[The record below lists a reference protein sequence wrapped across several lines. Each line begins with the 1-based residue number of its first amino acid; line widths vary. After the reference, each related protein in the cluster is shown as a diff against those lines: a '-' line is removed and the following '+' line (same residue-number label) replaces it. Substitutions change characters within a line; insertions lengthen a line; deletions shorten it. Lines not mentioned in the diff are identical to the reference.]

1 MSRALRTRT
10 DWEQEE
16 RERLAPWAV
25 RSADS
30 RGRIVPEPEHPYRTV
45 FQRDRDR
52 IVHARAF
59 RRLEY
64 KTQVFVHHEGDH
76 YRNRLT
82 HTLEGAQIARTIARA
97 LRLNEDLAEAVTL
110 AHDLGH
116 TPFGHA
122 GERVLD
128 ELLRGAG
135 GFDHNRQTLRVVDWL
150 EQRAPGVRGL
160 NLSFETREGI
170 LKHGCR
176 WEHPVPVPE
185 LGAQPSLEAQ
195 VADRSDEIAYV
206 NHDLDDGLRSGLLS
220 LAQLEEV
227 PLWREVHAEVRARLP
242 ATRRSASDHE
252 TPVLRRQTIVAL
264 INRLVTDLVESS
276 ARRLEAAALPDVG
289 ALRRHAPLDP
299 PGSERGERLFGY
311 ERALE
316 KALRELKDFL
326 GRNLYHHPH
335 VVATT
340 RAAEQVLAE
349 LWRAVRADPGKLP
362 ESVRARF
369 AEDGEERAIAD
380 YLAGMTDRFA
390 LAEHRR
396 LVEPDGP
403 VG

>member
-1 MSRALRTRT
+1 VTRALRTRN

-30 RGRIVPEPEHPYRTV
+30 RGRVFPEPEHPYRTV

-52 IVHARAF
+52 IVHSRAF

-97 LRLNEDLAEAVTL
+97 LRLNEDLAEAIAL

-122 GERVLD
+122 GERVLNQ
-128 ELLRGAG
+128 LLREAG
-135 GFDHNRQTLRVVDWL
+135 GFAHNRQTLRVVDWL
-150 EQRAPGVRGL
+150 EQRSPHYRGL
-160 NLSFETREGI
+160 NLSSETREGI

-176 WEHPVPVPE
+176 WEHPVPVPAH
-185 LGAQPSLEAQ
+185 GAQPSLEAQ
-195 VADRSDEIAYV
+195 LADRSDEIAYV
-206 NHDLDDGLRSGLLS
+206 NHDLDDGLRSGLITLVQ
-220 LAQLEEV
+220 LAEI
-227 PLWREVHAEVRARLP
+227 PLWREVREDVR
-242 ATRRSASDHE
+242 RRMPGAGE
-252 TPVLRRQTIVAL
+252 AVERTQTIVAL
-264 INRLVTDLVESS
+264 INRLVTDLVEST
-276 ARRLEAAALPDVG
+276 ARRLEAAAPADVD
-289 ALRRHAPLDP
+289 AVRRTP
-299 PGSERGERLFGY
+299 ERLLGY
-311 ERALE
+311 DLGTE

-326 GRNLYHHPH
+326 YRNLYHHPH

-340 RAAEQVLAE
+340 REAERMLGE
-349 LWRAVRADPGKLP
+349 LWRVVRSDPAKLP

-369 AEDGEERAIAD
+369 AEDGDERAVAD

-396 LVEPDGP
+396 LVDPDGP
-403 VG
+403 VA

>member
-1 MSRALRTRT
+1 MMPSGAPRMPRTALRLRT

-30 RGRIVPEPEHPYRTV
+30 HGRVVAEPEHPYRTV

-97 LRLNEDLAEAVTL
+97 LRLNEDLAEAIAL

-122 GERVLD
+122 GERVLN
-128 ELLRGAG
+128 ELMRESG

-150 EQRAPGVRGL
+150 EQRSPAFRGL
-160 NLSFETREGI
+160 NLSSETREGI
-170 LKHGCR
+170 LKHGCH
-176 WEHPVPVPE
+176 WEHPLPVPV
-185 LGAQPSLEAQ
+185 LRRQPSLEAQ

-206 NHDLDDGLRSGLLS
+206 NHDLDDGLRSDLLQLDA
-220 LAQLEEV
+220 LAEI
-227 PLWREVHAEVRARLP
+227 PLWREVHGDVRARLP
-242 ATRRSASDHE
+242 HVDEDMLRTR
-252 TPVLRRQTIVAL
+252 TIVAL
-264 INRLVTDLVESS
+264 INRLVTELVE
-276 ARRLEAAALPDVG
+276 ATADRVEGRGPADVEAVRDTP
-289 ALRRHAPLDP
+289 
-299 PGSERGERLFGY
+299 ERLLGY
-311 ERALE
+311 ERGLE

-326 GRNLYHHPH
+326 FQNLYHHPH

-340 RAAEQVLAE
+340 HEAERVLAE
-349 LWRAVRADPGKLP
+349 LWHSLREDPNKLP

-369 AEDGEERAIAD
+369 VEDGEERALAD

-396 LVEPDGP
+396 LVHPDGF
-403 VG
+403 

>member
-1 MSRALRTRT
+1 MSGALRTRL

-25 RSADS
+25 RSAES
-30 RGRIVPEPEHPYRTV
+30 RGRVVPEPEHPYRTV

-52 IVHARAF
+52 IVHSRAF

-64 KTQVFVHHEGDH
+64 KTQVFIHHEGDH

-82 HTLEGAQIARTIARA
+82 HTLEGAQIARTIARI
-97 LRLNEDLAEAVTL
+97 LRLNEDLAEAVAL

-128 ELLRGAG
+128 ELLRDAG
-135 GFDHNRQTLRVVDWL
+135 GFDHNRQTLRVVDLL
-150 EQRAPGVRGL
+150 EQRAPGFRGL
-160 NLSFETREGI
+160 NLSWETREGI

-206 NHDLDDGLRSGLLS
+206 NHDLDDGLRSRLLTLEQ
-220 LAQLEEV
+220 LADV
-227 PLWREVHAEVRARLP
+227 PLWRETHAEVVDRMPDADP
-242 ATRRSASDHE
+242 AVQRT
-252 TPVLRRQTIVAL
+252 QTIVAL
-264 INRLVTDLVESS
+264 INRLVTELVEAS
-276 ARRLEAAALPDVG
+276 ARRLEAAALPNVD
-289 ALRRHAPLDP
+289 ALRRRP
-299 PGSERGERLFGY
+299 PHEGGERLLGY
-311 ERALE
+311 PPAVE

-326 GRNLYHHPH
+326 YRNLYHHPH

-340 RAAEQVLAE
+340 REAERVLAE
-349 LWRAVRADPGKLP
+349 LWRVVRADPAKLP
-362 ESVRARF
+362 ASVRARF

-396 LVEPDGP
+396 LVESHGP